1 MQFKTIQEYS
11 VRTSKQ
17 MREPRMFSYKAD
29 LMLLDSSQ
37 IPYVLH
43 IQRKLRSNLPSIS
56 LPTAPSFRQINL
68 SLF

>member
-43 IQRKLRSNLPSIS
+43 LLVHPKKI
-56 LPTAPSFRQINL
+56 
-68 SLF
+68 